1 MKMGG
6 TLYFGIIFLFLLG
19 SLRSVQAPLQLGF
32 YSKNC
37 PRAENINQDFVNT
50 HIHNAPSLAAALV
63 RMHFHDSFV
72 RVCVKLKLNSF
83 FHIKFFHSA
92 INVKHKNSCF
102 ALSRGVIHRCF

>member
-83 FHIKFFHSA
+83 FHIKFFS
-92 INVKHKNSCF
+92 
-102 ALSRGVIHRCF
+102 LSNYC